1 MSGALGSFTLLNNP
15 MSRVVV
21 VLLVYR
27 KKTETQILIFRRVQ
41 QLAEIT

>member
-1 MSGALGSFTLLNNP
+1 MSGALLGSFTLLNNL

-27 KKTETQILIFRRVQ
+27 KKQKPKSDI
-41 QLAEIT
+41 